1 MNAPWTYFFSP
12 AAPDRS
18 VVSSNPTTF
27 AAMSSVLISDGP
39 GGHGRGLREA
49 GVDEPGGYLRPGHVG
64 QQLQAPLHRQVLED
78 QQVDGQRTQPRPDRY
93 RGVRDAGRAG
103 RHVGLPAL
111 APGLVQ
117 VMLHGDG
124 FRLGDLFLLA
134 GPGDAKIGG
143 AVEVRPALAGAL
155 GEPVAGHIRLGPG
168 HRRPRRP
175 RLLAPRARRVP
186 PAARLAPG
194 RPRPGVH
201 AAGRHEELPL
211 LRETDRPG
219 GLLVFRSVTSAPAPR
234 ALPELRDLPSRAA
247 HGAQPRAGGS
257 ISDTED
263 DHARPARSQLT
274 DDGSA

>member
-1 MNAPWTYFFSP
+1 MVSRDRVPRCNREYRAVNAPWTYFCSP

-18 VVSSNPTTF
+18 VVSSNPATF
-27 AAMSSVLISDGP
+27 AAMSSVLISLTVPAAMDVAFARQEWMNP
-39 GGHGRGLREA
+39 A
-49 GVDEPGGYLRPGHVG
+49 DTS
-64 QQLQAPLHRQVLED
+64 APARLHRQVLED

-175 RLLAPRARRVP
+175 RLLAPLALLRRVP
-186 PAARLAPG
+186 LRRAPLLPG
-194 RPRPGVH
+194 RPAAGRVI
-201 AAGRHEELPL
+201 AAGRHRGVTAVTGNGALQAGYSVLQVRDLGIPRREL
-211 LRETDRPG
+211 
-219 GLLVFRSVTSAPAPR
+219 
-234 ALPELRDLPSRAA
+234 LPELRDLLVA
-247 HGAQPRAGGS
+247 
-257 ISDTED
+257 
-263 DHARPARSQLT
+263 
-274 DDGSA
+274 GSARGATQGRRQHLGHGR